1 MYLQLMIH
9 QPGIILQVFTCP
21 GSQVII
27 KSRAIQSVLDQTYE
41 DFELIVVDDGST
53 DNTEEVVKNFGNDK
67 IRYIRHEENKGAAA
81 ARNTGIRAA
90 RGEYIG
96 FQDSDDEWLPVK
108 LEKQIKVF
116 ETAPPEVGVVYTD
129 MQRINERGSSSISV
143 KTS

>member
-1 MYLQLMIH
+1 MIR

-21 GSQVII
+21 VSQVII